1 VAVPPSITGVPA
13 RVVVREDNR
22 YSDTDPYD
30 YFDISGISI
39 TDSDL
44 TGNIEVEVSAN
55 IGTFSIAAGVVSVSG
70 HLTSTITIA
79 GTLPD
84 VLNYLKTPSNWI
96 YNPPENLTG
105 TGAATITISARDLGN
120 PTESPSTP
128 ATLLVDID
136 AINDAP
142 VVTAPTSISVTAA
155 KTTALTGI
163 SFSDV
168 DAGTSTV
175 TVTLAVPSGTLL
187 ATAGPGVT
195 VSGSSSSRSLTG
207 SVADINAF
215 IAGSG
220 VQYTSTGSGTVT
232 LTATINDG
240 GNTGTGGALTDT
252 RSVSIISSY
261 DEPDIEVENISLSG
275 ATGTDG
281 TFRIGDTVTVSWDN
295 TSDGDDNPA
304 INAVTMNFSQ
314 FGGGASVAATATDD
328 VWTATYTIVA
338 GTIDSATASVEVT
351 ASNPDKSASQSTAAN
366 TLIDNVAPTVT
377 DAQVDISG
385 ATGNGGEFISDDTI
399 TATWKDTGGDGNS
412 DTISGVTFDFS
423 AFGGG
428 AAVAATNVAGTWT
441 ASYTLPAGSIV
452 ANNVNIAATVT
463 DNAGNVTTTADTTN
477 ASVDTDV
484 PEVVSV
490 VVPVDATYT
499 IGQVLPFTV
508 IFDQIV
514 EIDDTGGSPR
524 LAINLNTGG
533 TVFANYQGGTGTA
546 ELTFWFTVG
555 AGMVDPDGIVIA
567 GLQLGG
573 GTISDVPGNPAI
585 LALNGVGATGGILID
600 SPQPGGGSGSPV
612 KIKEIW
618 GTVDDDR
625 LQEVSVDAR
634 YFGLEG
640 QDTVVYDGSRA
651 DFSIELLP
659 SGNIRLSGDNFTHTL
674 NSIERIEF
682 DDGTLIFDLAS
693 SSAAAVYRLYSGAF
707 GRAPDEPGLLYW
719 LDVVSQGTDLELIA
733 RHFLTSQEF
742 TERFGPQLS
751 NSELVELFYGHVLGR
766 AGEAEGL
773 QFWTEYLEAGGDRSN
788 MLLLFTQLPEFIGI
802 SESDV
807 SPAVWV
813 G

>member
-1 VAVPPSITGVPA
+1 MAIPPSITGVPA
-13 RVVVREDNR
+13 RIVVLEDNR
-22 YSDTDPYD
+22 YSETDPVE
-30 YFDISGISI
+30 YFDLSGISI
-39 TDSDL
+39 ADTDLSGD
-44 TGNIEVEVSAN
+44 IQVVVSATV
-55 IGTFSIAAGVVSVSG
+55 GRFSMASGPSVTLSG
-70 HLTSTITIA
+70 HLTSTVTVT
-79 GTLPD
+79 GTLFN
-84 VLNYLKTPSNWI
+84 VLDYLRTPTNWI
-96 YNPPENLTG
+96 YEPPANVNGED
-105 TGAATITISARDLGN
+105 AAVITITARDLGN
-120 PTESPSTP
+120 PDEGETRADIS
-128 ATLLVDID
+128 VDIT

-142 VVTAPTSISVTAA
+142 VVTAPTSISVATE

-175 TVTLAVPSGTLL
+175 SVTLAVPSGTLS
-187 ATAGPGVT
+187 ATTGAGVT
-195 VSGSSSSRSLTG
+195 VDGSSSARVLTG

-215 IAGSG
+215 IAASSVG
-220 VQYTSTGSGTVT
+220 YTSTGSGTVT

-252 RSVSIISSY
+252 RIVLIISSY
-261 DEPDIEVENISLSG
+261 DEPDIEVENISVSG

-314 FGGGASVAATATDD
+314 FGGGASVAATATGD
-328 VWTATYTIVA
+328 VWTATYTVVA

-366 TLIDNVAPTVT
+366 TLIDNDAPTVT
-377 DAQVDISG
+377 DAHIETSG

-399 TATWKDTGGDGNS
+399 TATWKDTGGDGNT
-412 DTISGVTFDFS
+412 DTISGVTFNFS

-428 AAVAATNVAGTWT
+428 AAVVATNVAGTWT
-441 ASYTLPAGSIV
+441 ASYTLPAGSTV
-452 ANNVNIAATVT
+452 ANNVNVTATVT
-463 DNAGNVTTTADTTN
+463 DDAGNITTTAGTAN
-477 ASVDTDV
+477 ASVDTDG

-499 IGQVLPFTV
+499 LGQVLAFTV

-514 EIDDTGGSPR
+514 EVDDTGGAPR
-524 LAINLNTGG
+524 LAIDLNTGG
-533 TVFANYQGGTGTA
+533 TVFANYRAGTGTA
-546 ELTFWFTVG
+546 ELTFEFTVG
-555 AGMVDPDGIVIA
+555 AGMVDPDGIAIT

-573 GTISDVPGNPAI
+573 GTINDVPGNRAI
-585 LALNGVGATGGILID
+585 LTLNSVGATGGILID
-600 SPQPGGGSGSPV
+600 SPQPGGGSGSPAE
-612 KIKEIW
+612 IKEIW

-640 QDTVVYDGSRA
+640 QDTVVYDGARA

-707 GRAPDEPGLLYW
+707 GRAPDEAGLLYW
-719 LDVVSQGTDLELIA
+719 LDVVSQGTDLEFIA

-773 QFWTEYLEAGGDRSN
+773 QFWTEYLEAGGERSN